1 MAKSANYPSGVFPM
15 RVRKRLHRLLK
26 SESIEGYWAAGRIL
40 NEHFGERAA
49 YGEMPKIEAELKS
62 LGDAATSLSQLHQ
75 CRRLHA
81 TWSKKD
87 MAAATR
93 TGLPWGRA
101 IVLISIWGEGKK
113 RNRPELI
120 ERCKTLIAE
129 FHDLDRKS
137 RKGWESKLN
146 TLRKRARSGDV
157 LISTRRLL
165 GEKKAA
171 VILRLTAAS
180 NLIEE
185 MREFLPTKEHS
196 ACTRLSALAEVLS
209 ERVTKLC
216 KKYTVNKPDAE

>member
-1 MAKSANYPSGVFPM
+1 MAKSADYSSGVFPM

-101 IVLISIWGEGKK
+101 IVLISIWGEGKE

-137 RKGWESKLN
+137 RKGWEAKLN
-146 TLRKRARSGDV
+146 ALRKLARSGDV

-171 VILRLTAAS
+171 VIFRLKVAAQM
-180 NLIEE
+180 IDE
-185 MREFLPTKEHS
+185 MREFLPAKAHTLCSKLKVNAERQI
-196 ACTRLSALAEVLS
+196 RLIEKMCEKHMPAG
-209 ERVTKLC
+209 T
-216 KKYTVNKPDAE
+216 